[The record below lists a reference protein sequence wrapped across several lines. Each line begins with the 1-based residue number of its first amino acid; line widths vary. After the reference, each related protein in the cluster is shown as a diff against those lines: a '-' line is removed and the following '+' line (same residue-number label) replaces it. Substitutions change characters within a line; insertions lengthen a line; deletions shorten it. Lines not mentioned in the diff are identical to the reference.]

1 MLIVLDF
8 FQEYHENDVN
18 ILIDLTLIWTQD
30 TGAHCW
36 TFLTNWEY
44 LTTLNLESVQ
54 KLLQITL
61 LL

>member
-1 MLIVLDF
+1 MLMLIVLDF

-36 TFLTNWEY
+36 T
-44 LTTLNLESVQ
+44 TLNVESVQ